1 MCPWNCVGS
10 RLYAN
15 FLCFYNNV
23 KLLVDRGL
31 KSYLLFCLWVAISM
45 VKCCCWKIFISE
57 SAEFLISIGFGFHSN
72 GHRLVRPFSGASGH
86 AFLWVFTQ
94 SVWLCVPSP
103 RQNYSSKTFAD
114 FNHTANQVTGCNHF
128 WCASET
134 LVWAMEYNT
143 DVETQLDNANHS
155 QP

>member
-1 MCPWNCVGS
+1 MLNRDYMPIFCVFTIMWS
-10 RLYAN
+10 CWLTAVWKAIYYSACELRSVWS
-15 FLCFYNNV
+15 NV
-23 KLLVDRGL
+23 
-31 KSYLLFCLWVAISM
+31 VAG
-45 VKCCCWKIFISE
+45 KIFISE

-72 GHRLVRPFSGASGH
+72 GHRLVHPFSGASGH
-86 AFLWVFTQ
+86 AFLWVLAQ

-114 FNHTANQVTGCNHF
+114 FNHTANQGTGCNHF